1 MPDQPVILRRKLER
15 LTMAGCF
22 IGKVALITGGS
33 SGIGRASALAFAR
46 EGAKIVV
53 ADLNADGGMETSK
66 LIKQAGGESIFF
78 KTDVTH
84 ARDVEGLVNKT
95 VETFGR
101 LDCAHNNAGISG
113 PVLPLAEH
121 SEEQWDHIIN
131 ANLKSVWLCMK
142 YEILYMSNH
151 GGGSIV
157 NTSSTTGLRGA
168 PMTPVYTTSKH
179 GVTGLTKAGA
189 IGYSRVGIR
198 INEVCPGPTFTP
210 LLVNGPFRGD
220 LKTAQE
226 TLRNGLLNTPED
238 VAQAVVYLCSD
249 AARHING
256 HSLVIDMGATVEHLV
271 LYRR

>member
-1 MPDQPVILRRKLER
+1 MIRHDLEGVK
-15 LTMAGCF
+15 MGGCF
-22 IGKVALITGGS
+22 TGKVALVTGGS

-53 ADLNADGGMETSK
+53 ADLNEEGGMETTQI
-66 LIKQAGGESIFF
+66 IKQAGGDSIFM
-78 KTDVTH
+78 KTDVTM
-84 ARDVEGLVNKT
+84 ARDVERLVNKT

-121 SEEQWDHIIN
+121 SEEQWDQIIN

-168 PMTPVYTTSKH
+168 PMTPVYTSSKH
-179 GVTGLTKAGA
+179 GVTGLTKSGA
-189 IGYSRVGIR
+189 IGYSSIGIR

-210 LLVNGPFRGD
+210 LLVNGPFKGD
-220 LKTAQE
+220 VKTAKE
-226 TLRNGLLNTPED
+226 KLRDGLLNNPED
-238 VAQAVVYLCSD
+238 VAEAVLYLCSD